1 MTLFGH
7 RRKKHA
13 VALTGLSLRSS
24 DMKWWG
30 ASWWTTVLLLLLGC
44 ELLLNYL
51 IITKR
56 GYTEIDWKAYM
67 EEVEP
72 FLTR

>member
-1 MTLFGH
+1 M
-7 RRKKHA
+7 KK
-13 VALTGLSLRSS
+13 VS
-24 DMKWWG
+24 WG
-30 ASWWTTVLLLLLGC
+30 TSWWTTVLLLLVGC